1 MMLGLIILAGGI
13 GLAIQVWI
21 ITSILKLNERVEIL
35 TTLVTGDDS
44 STPLDETLRE
54 AIERKRRE

>member
-1 MMLGLIILAGGI
+1 MLGLIILAGGI